1 MIITRSALRTVTK
14 RGYPAGVVGFLVVL
28 AMVGSV
34 LVVGLLY
41 LALCWVVA
49 ACARARIRSRTAA
62 LGSWAEQHG
71 WTYRTRAWVLR
82 GHPWV
87 DHTAESAGVDGDPL
101 AEHVLE
107 TERDGL
113 PVLLT
118 ERRHPAPDR
127 ESSGWTEVR
136 GSVDLPL
143 TCTPVV
149 INPGVR
155 RPERRVHLLDD
166 DLDARVW
173 VEADDPVAGDE
184 LLLGAHDLLRT
195 AKLPPAWRV
204 TIDRSG
210 PRVSWTGE
218 LTGHAAAG
226 AADLLVGLAEAL
238 PDDALRAPA
247 RARGTRR

>member
-1 MIITRSALRTVTK
+1 M
-14 RGYPAGVVGFLVVL
+14 VL

-49 ACARARIRSRTAA
+49 AFARDRVRVRTST
-62 LGSWAEQHG
+62 LEGWAEQHG

-107 TERDGL
+107 TERSGL
-113 PVLLT
+113 RLLLT
-118 ERRHPAPDR
+118 ERRHPAPDS
-127 ESSGWTEVR
+127 ESRGWTEVR
-136 GSVDLPL
+136 GSLDLPL
-143 TCTPVV
+143 RCRTVT
-149 INPGVR
+149 INPGAR

-173 VEADDPVAGDE
+173 VEADDPVEADE
-184 LLLGAHDLLRT
+184 LLVGAHDLLRAT
-195 AKLPPAWRV
+195 TLPSAWRV
-204 TIDRSG
+204 TIDRAG
-210 PRVSWTGE
+210 PGVSWTGE
-218 LTGHAAAG
+218 LTGHTAERV
-226 AADLLVGLAEAL
+226 ADLLLGLAEAL
-238 PDDALRAPA
+238 PDDALREPTRAP
-247 RARGTRR
+247 GTRR

>member
-1 MIITRSALRTVTK
+1 M
-14 RGYPAGVVGFLVVL
+14 VL

-49 ACARARIRSRTAA
+49 AFARARVRSRTAA

-71 WTYRTRAWVLR
+71 WTYRIRAWVLR

-107 TERDGL
+107 AERDGL

-118 ERRHPAPDR
+118 ERRHPAPDS
-127 ESSGWTEVR
+127 ESSGWTDVR
-136 GSVDLPL
+136 GSVHLPL

-173 VEADDPVAGDE
+173 VEADDPVAADE

-195 AKLPPAWRV
+195 ATLPPAWRV

-210 PRVSWTGE
+210 PCVSWTGE
-218 LTGHAAAG
+218 LTGHAAAR

>member
-1 MIITRSALRTVTK
+1 M
-14 RGYPAGVVGFLVVL
+14 
-28 AMVGSV
+28 
-34 LVVGLLY
+34 
-41 LALCWVVA
+41 
-49 ACARARIRSRTAA
+49 
-62 LGSWAEQHG
+62 
-71 WTYRTRAWVLR
+71 
-82 GHPWV
+82 
-87 DHTAESAGVDGDPL
+87 
-101 AEHVLE
+101 
-107 TERDGL
+107 
-113 PVLLT
+113 LLT
-118 ERRHPAPDR
+118 ERRHPAPDS
-127 ESSGWTEVR
+127 ESSGWTDVR
-136 GSVDLPL
+136 GSVHLPL

-173 VEADDPVAGDE
+173 VEADDPVAADE

-195 AKLPPAWRV
+195 ATLPPAWRV

-210 PRVSWTGE
+210 PCVSWTGE
-218 LTGHAAAG
+218 LTGHAAAR

>member
-49 ACARARIRSRTAA
+49 AFARARVRSRTAA

-127 ESSGWTEVR
+127 ESSGWSEVR

-149 INPGVR
+149 INPRVR

-173 VEADDPVAGDE
+173 VEADDPVAADE

-195 AKLPPAWRV
+195 ATLPPAWRV